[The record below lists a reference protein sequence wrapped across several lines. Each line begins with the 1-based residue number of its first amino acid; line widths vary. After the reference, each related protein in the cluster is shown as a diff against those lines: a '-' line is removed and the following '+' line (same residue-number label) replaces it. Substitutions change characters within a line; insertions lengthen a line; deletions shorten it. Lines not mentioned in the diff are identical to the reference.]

1 VSSHSL
7 TRFASASFLG
17 LALVSTGCGEL
28 VRQGR
33 TPAQIVINSLEA
45 ASGADPDEM
54 GSVLHSDVITLVERQ
69 IDGETVRVPTIFS
82 DPGSVTMSLLMRD
95 PGLPGAPSAPSGVNQ
110 ITISRYSVTF
120 RRSDGRNTPGIDVPY
135 PFDGAVTFTV
145 PSSGIVTSG
154 FELVRHT
161 AKQESPLRGLTT
173 NGAIIS
179 TIAEVTFYGRDQ
191 AGNEVSVSGTLTVD
205 FGNFGDPS

>member
-1 VSSHSL
+1 MSSHYL
-7 TRFASASFLG
+7 TRIASASFLG

-33 TPAQIVINSLEA
+33 TPAQIIINTLEA
-45 ASGADPDEM
+45 ASGAEPEEM
-54 GSVLHSDVITLVERQ
+54 GSILHSDVVTLVERQ
-69 IDGETVRVPTIFS
+69 IDGEDVRVPTIYS
-82 DPGSVTMSLLMRD
+82 DSGAVTMSLLMRD
-95 PGLPGAPSAPSGVNQ
+95 PGLPGAPTSPSAINQ
-110 ITISRYSVTF
+110 ITITRYSVRF
-120 RRSDGRNTPGIDVPY
+120 RRTDGRNTPGIDVPY

-145 PSSGIVTSG
+145 PSSGSVTAG

-161 AKQESPLRGLTT
+161 AKQEAPLRALTT

-179 TIAEVTFYGRDQ
+179 TFAEVTFYGRDQ
-191 AGNEVSVSGTLTVD
+191 AGNDVSVSGSLTVD

>member
-7 TRFASASFLG
+7 TRLASASFLG

-33 TPAQIVINSLEA
+33 TPAQIVINSLAA
-45 ASGADPDEM
+45 ASGAEPDDM
-54 GSVLHSDVITLVERQ
+54 GSILHSDVVTLVDQ
-69 IDGETVRVPTIFS
+69 TISGQTVRVPTIYS
-82 DPGSVTMSLLMRD
+82 DSGEVTMSLIMRD
-95 PGLPGAPSAPSGVNQ
+95 PGLATATAPSAINQ
-110 ITISRYSVTF
+110 ITITRYSVTF
-120 RRSDGRNTPGIDVPY
+120 RRTDGRNTPGIDVPF

-145 PSSGIVTSG
+145 PSSGTVTAG

-161 AKQESPLRGLTT
+161 AKQEAPLRALTT

-179 TIAEVTFYGRDQ
+179 TFAEVTFYGRDQ
-191 AGNEVSVSGTLTVD
+191 AGNDVSVSGNLTVD

>member
-7 TRFASASFLG
+7 IRFASASVLG

-33 TPAQIVINSLEA
+33 SPAQVVINSLQA
-45 ASGADPDEM
+45 ASGAEPDEL
-54 GSVLHSDVITLVERQ
+54 GSVLYSDVVTLVER
-69 IDGETVRVPTIFS
+69 DDVDVPTIFA

-95 PGLPGAPSAPSGVNQ
+95 PGPAGAPTSPSAINQ
-110 ITISRYSVTF
+110 ITITRYRVTF
-120 RRSDGRNTPGIDVPY
+120 RRTDGRNTPGLDVPY
-135 PFDGAVTFTV
+135 SFDGAVTFTV
-145 PSSGIVTSG
+145 PSTGVVTAG
-154 FELVRHT
+154 FELVRNS
-161 AKQESPLRGLTT
+161 AKQEAPLRALTT

-191 AGNEVSVSGTLTVD
+191 AGNDVSVSGAITVD